1 MLDHINTFLSPY
13 IGIDS
18 YDSTTITATSSSYVT
33 LCSTTASTVPG
44 AEAPEIC
51 VINKTV
57 YTHVLSIVGTSDA
70 SSNAVQTWQGSTFAL
85 GILLAACIGIITGMC
100 VIIIMRNFRKK
111 KTLPNQ
117 LTGKEMQASSFLPYF
132 FNHSSF

>member
-1 MLDHINTFLSPY
+1 MSDHINTFLSPY

-111 KTLPNQ
+111 KRLPNQ
-117 LTGKEMQASSFLPYF
+117 LTGKEM
-132 FNHSSF
+132 